1 MPVTLNA
8 VRINPDFVQTP
19 YVQGTG
25 NVSLRAAHFGTL
37 LDVINI
43 DAGGNIEISQP
54 NKFFGANFQDGGARF
69 TPFQS
74 NIGSYMYICSRGT
87 TGIDLFPFTTP
98 SYSTNTLGRIS
109 INSTRADVLAR
120 AQNSALGPL
129 KFFFR
134 GFERARYLGATGE
147 NFLINTT
154 TTLGSTPSPVQIGG
168 NASSPSTNQISWEL
182 SGSSPSTRQPVLLV
196 GSTGNGVLGR
206 FQINN
211 SSVEFVSLSDYRRKT
226 NIQDLKGSL
235 DTMRA
240 LNPVSFVWNDDAT
253 NTRQQGF
260 IAHEVQQ
267 LVPEA
272 VTGSFN
278 AVDRWGNPRYQMLD
292 QTKLIPVMTAAVQE
306 IARQLEQ
313 IKARRAQN

>member
-1 MPVTLNA
+1 MPVKLDALN
-8 VRINPDFVQTP
+8 QLGQLTP
-19 YVQGTG
+19 YAQGTA
-25 NVSLRAAHFGTL
+25 NISLRASTGGTV

-54 NKFFGANFQDGGARF
+54 NKFFGANLQSGGARF
-69 TPFQS
+69 SPYTT
-74 NIGSYMYICSRGT
+74 NIGSYMYMCSRGT

-98 SYSTNTLGRIS
+98 VYSGNPLGRIS

-120 AQNSALGPL
+120 QQNSALGPL
-129 KFFFR
+129 KFLFR
-134 GFERARYLGATGE
+134 GFERARYLGETGE
-147 NFLINTT
+147 NFLIATARV
-154 TTLGSTPSPVQIGG
+154 LGATPSPVQIGG
-168 NASSPSTNQISWEL
+168 SINPVLMVTSWEL
-182 SGSSPSTRQPVLLV
+182 SGSSPSVREPVLLV
-196 GSTGNGVLGR
+196 GSTGQGVLGR

-272 VTGSFN
+272 VTGTRD
-278 AVDRWGNPRYQMLD
+278 AVDRWGNPRYQMMD